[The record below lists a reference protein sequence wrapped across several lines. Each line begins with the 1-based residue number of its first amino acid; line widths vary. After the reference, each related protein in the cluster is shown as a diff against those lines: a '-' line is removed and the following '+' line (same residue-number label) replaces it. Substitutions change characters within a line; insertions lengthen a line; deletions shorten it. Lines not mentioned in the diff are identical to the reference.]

1 MNLFA
6 LLDSMDYQ
14 ILGETKDKEIKSLAY
29 HSKDAREGS
38 VFFALEGRDTDGKL
52 YMPQAFEEGCD
63 TFIVGME
70 RCLPDEAMCM
80 LENGKAQRRPVTFI
94 KVKDVRTAMAQ
105 MAVRFYGHP
114 SKDLLTIGITG
125 TKGKTSTAYM
135 IWRILEDY
143 GIKTGIIGTIF
154 TGYEG
159 NLRESSNTTPQSV
172 EMQKTLRMM
181 ADAGCKAAVMEV
193 SSQGLMQRRT
203 DFMDFDIGV
212 FTNLSPDHIG
222 YGEHQNY
229 EEYRYWK
236 SMLFKQCKTAVMNID
251 DSQCN
256 FMADASDAEKI
267 FFYGKDEKA
276 DFAIDEISLRS
287 EKGSLGVQY
296 LLKAP
301 EFIPEASRVI
311 IDMPGEFN
319 AYNSAAALAISQIIG
334 ISWQRAVETVRNI
347 KIPGR
352 AETVPVSED
361 FTVMVDYAHNGKALA
376 SLLYSL
382 RQYQPERLIVVF
394 GCGGNRAEARRIEMG
409 KAASQFADVIIVTS
423 DNPRN
428 EDPIKIIEDI
438 IENVSSSKEVI
449 VIPDRKEAI
458 REAIKTGRRGDIIVV
473 AGKGHETYQII
484 GDEIKHF
491 DDREEIL
498 SLGRKRE

>member
-1 MNLFA
+1 M
-6 LLDSMDYQ
+6 
-14 ILGETKDKEIKSLAY
+14 
-29 HSKDAREGS
+29 
-38 VFFALEGRDTDGKL
+38 
-52 YMPQAFEEGCD
+52 
-63 TFIVGME
+63 
-70 RCLPDEAMCM
+70 
-80 LENGKAQRRPVTFI
+80 
-94 KVKDVRTAMAQ
+94 
-105 MAVRFYGHP
+105 
-114 SKDLLTIGITG
+114 
-125 TKGKTSTAYM
+125 
-135 IWRILEDY
+135 
-143 GIKTGIIGTIF
+143 
-154 TGYEG
+154 
-159 NLRESSNTTPQSV
+159 
-172 EMQKTLRMM
+172 
-181 ADAGCKAAVMEV
+181 
-193 SSQGLMQRRT
+193 
-203 DFMDFDIGV
+203 
-212 FTNLSPDHIG
+212 
-222 YGEHQNY
+222 
-229 EEYRYWK
+229 
-236 SMLFKQCKTAVMNID
+236 
-251 DSQCN
+251 
-256 FMADASDAEKI
+256 
-267 FFYGKDEKA
+267 
-276 DFAIDEISLRS
+276 
-287 EKGSLGVQY
+287 
-296 LLKAP
+296 KAP

-352 AETVPVSED
+352 AETVPISED